1 MKIPRRQ
8 FLHLA
13 AGAAALSTASR
24 IAWARSY
31 PTRPVRVIVGFPPGG
46 APDIVARIIGER
58 LSERL
63 GQSFVIENRPG
74 AGTNLA
80 TEAVVR
86 AAPDGYTLLL
96 MALPGSVSS
105 PILYG
110 NSTFDVVRDI
120 AAVASINTNP
130 FVMVVNP
137 SFPAKTVPEFIAYAK
152 ANPGKI
158 NIASTGTG
166 NLTYLSAELFKM
178 TAGLDMV
185 QVPSRGEAQ
194 AQTDLFS
201 GRSQVMFD
209 PVITSLEY
217 IRSGKLRALAVTG
230 AKRLDAL
237 LPDVPSIAESLPG
250 YDVQGFLG
258 VGAPKDTPAEI
269 VDKLNAAI
277 GATLADP
284 EINKRLTD
292 LGSAQVVMTPA
303 EFHKV
308 IVDETEKWAKVIKFS
323 GIKPQ

>member
-1 MKIPRRQ
+1 
-8 FLHLA
+8 
-13 AGAAALSTASR
+13 
-24 IAWARSY
+24 
-31 PTRPVRVIVGFPPGG
+31 
-46 APDIVARIIGER
+46 
-58 LSERL
+58 
-63 GQSFVIENRPG
+63 
-74 AGTNLA
+74 
-80 TEAVVR
+80 
-86 AAPDGYTLLL
+86 
-96 MALPGSVSS
+96 
-105 PILYG
+105 
-110 NSTFDVVRDI
+110 
-120 AAVASINTNP
+120 
-130 FVMVVNP
+130 MVVNP

-178 TAGLDMV
+178 MAGLDMV

-237 LPDVPSIAESLPG
+237 LPDLPSIAKSLPG

-277 GATLADP
+277 SATLADR
-284 EINKRLTD
+284 EINERTHRSRQRA
-292 LGSAQVVMTPA
+292 GSDDADR
-303 EFHKV
+303 
-308 IVDETEKWAKVIKFS
+308 I
-323 GIKPQ
+323 PQGDC

>member
-1 MKIPRRQ
+1 MQLAGGVATAAIPQ
-8 FLHLA
+8 FAH
-13 AGAAALSTASR
+13 ALD
-24 IAWARSY
+24 Y
-31 PTRPVRVIVGFPPGG
+31 PTRPVHVVVGFPPGG
-46 APDIVARIIGER
+46 SADIVTRIVVQA

-63 GQSFVIENRPG
+63 GQSFVIGNRPG

-110 NSTFDVVRDI
+110 NSTLDVVRDI

-178 TAGLDMV
+178 MAGLDMV

-258 VGAPKDTPAEI
+258 IGAPKDTPAEI

-277 GATLADP
+277 SAALADP

-292 LGSAQVVMTPA
+292 LGSVQVVMTPA

>member
-24 IAWARSY
+24 IAWAESY

-63 GQSFVIENRPG
+63 GQSFVIGNRPG

-110 NSTFDVVRDI
+110 NSTLDVVRDI

-178 TAGLDMV
+178 MAGLDMV

-258 VGAPKDTPAEI
+258 IGAPKDTPAEI

-277 GATLADP
+277 SAALADP

-292 LGSAQVVMTPA
+292 LGSVQVVMTPA